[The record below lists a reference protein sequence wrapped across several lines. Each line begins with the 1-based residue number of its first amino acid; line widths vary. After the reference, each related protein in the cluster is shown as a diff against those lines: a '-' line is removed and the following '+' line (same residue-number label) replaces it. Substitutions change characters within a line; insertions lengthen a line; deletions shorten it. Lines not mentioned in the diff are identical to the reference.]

1 MSQVSDASATPP
13 AKRRY
18 APRMPVAQ
26 RREHLLDAALRVLAR
41 EGYDK
46 VTVDAIAREA
56 GVTRPV
62 VYDAYG
68 GLEPLLHALL
78 DRSQRRALASVL
90 RLMPADAPADIDR
103 WILEACSGL
112 IEAIQQSPDVW
123 RPVLGLTRDAP
134 EVVRARID
142 STRELIRG
150 YVVDALETGLELR
163 GGPQLDTDVLAHLVV
178 VTGEHFGRL
187 VLDDPERYTR
197 DRLVSSLG
205 DLLAAL
211 RPRDV

>member
-1 MSQVSDASATPP
+1 
-13 AKRRY
+13 
-18 APRMPVAQ
+18 MPVAQ
-26 RREHLLDAALRVLAR
+26 RREHLLDAALSVLAR

-90 RLMPADAPADIDR
+90 RLMPTDPPTDIDR

-112 IEAIQQSPDVW
+112 IDAIQQSPDVW

-134 EVVRARID
+134 EVVRSRID
-142 STRELIRG
+142 STKELIRG
-150 YVVDALETGLELR
+150 YVADALQTGLETR
-163 GGPQLDTDVLAHLVV
+163 GGPDLDVEVLAHLVIA
-178 VTGEHFGRL
+178 TGEHFGRL
-187 VLDDPERYTR
+187 VLDEPEKFTR
-197 DRLVSSLG
+197 ERLVGSLG

-211 RPRDV
+211 QPRPN

>member
-1 MSQVSDASATPP
+1 
-13 AKRRY
+13 
-18 APRMPVAQ
+18 MPIAQ
-26 RREHLLDAALRVLAR
+26 RREHLLDAALSVLAR

-90 RLMPADAPADIDR
+90 KLMPTDPPTDIDR
-103 WILEACSGL
+103 WILDACSGL

-134 EVVRARID
+134 EVVRTRID
-142 STRELIRG
+142 STKELIRG
-150 YVVDALETGLELR
+150 YVADALQTGLELR
-163 GGPQLDTDVLAHLVV
+163 GGPYLDVDVLAHLVV
-178 VTGEHFGRL
+178 ATGEHFGRL
-187 VLDDPERYTR
+187 VLDQPEKYTR
-197 DRLVSSLG
+197 ERLVGSLG

-211 RPRDV
+211 QPHPN